1 MSAIIQQLGLNESF
15 FYQFAIFAV
24 LFAVLA
30 NVYFKPFLKLLE
42 ARHKRTV
49 EDKVAAQKLVEQAAA
64 KLEEYK
70 NRIHDERLALRKEF
84 DALLLDVKKEE
95 ATILSS
101 ARTEARAIT
110 QEAAE
115 SVARNRVQVV
125 KQLEG
130 EVDGIAGQIV
140 QTLLSRND

>member
-1 MSAIIQQLGLNESF
+1 MSAIIEQLGLDQSF

-24 LFAVLA
+24 FFMVLA

-49 EDKVAAQKLVEQAAA
+49 EDKLAAEKLVEQATA

-70 NRIHDERLALRKEF
+70 TRIHDERLALRKDYEN
-84 DALLLDVKKEE
+84 LLADVKKEE
-95 ATILSS
+95 AAILAS
-101 ARTEARAIT
+101 ARNDAKTIT
-110 QEAAE
+110 QEAIE
-115 SVARNRVQVV
+115 SVSRNRDQIV

-130 EVDGIAGQIV
+130 DVDGIATQIA
-140 QTLLSRND
+140 QSLLARND